1 MAYKSVTEIAKE
13 TGLTKVAVNDE
24 CHRHGQKYA
33 FRLKPRGRW
42 YIDLDKFK
50 QSIERRK

>member
-1 MAYKSVTEIAKE
+1 MGYKSVSEVARE
-13 TGLTKVAVNDE
+13 TGLTKVKANDE
-24 CHRHGQKYA
+24 CHRAGQKYA

>member
-1 MAYKSVTEIAKE
+1 MGYKSVTEVSRI
-13 TGLTKVAVNDE
+13 TGISKVEVNNA
-24 CHRHGQKYA
+24 CHKQGQKYA

-42 YIDLDKFK
+42 YIDIDKFK